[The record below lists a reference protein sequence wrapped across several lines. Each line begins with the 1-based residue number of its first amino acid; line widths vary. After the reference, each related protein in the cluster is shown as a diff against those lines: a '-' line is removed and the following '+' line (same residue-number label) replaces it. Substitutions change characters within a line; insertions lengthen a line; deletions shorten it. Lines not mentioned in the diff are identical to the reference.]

1 LGRKDRVICSLD
13 IGTTKICML
22 ITRVLE
28 NDSLEVVST
37 GYALSSG
44 LKKGVVVDLE
54 EAAAAIRKAADE
66 AEAKSGISV
75 DWVTV
80 GVSGDHIQGFNCHG
94 AASVEG
100 KNNEVTM
107 DDVANVIKAAQA
119 IPVPAEREILHVLAQ
134 EFLLDNRGGIQNPV
148 GLTGSRLDVNA
159 HVVTSDTALTQ
170 NLINA
175 VNRAQMRVNNVVVQ
189 QLASSEAVLTPDE
202 KELGVAVI
210 DIGGGTSDIAVYMK
224 NAIRS
229 SFVLPI
235 GGAHFTRDL
244 SIGLR
249 TPIDDAE
256 RIKLNHGTVLVDS
269 LSPDEMI
276 EVPGVATRSPRPLPR
291 KMVCEI
297 LKDRAVEALE
307 LIKERIGSNADR
319 EQLIAGAVFTGG
331 GSLLDGL
338 LALAEEMLEMPVR
351 QGLPQGIHGLT
362 DDLAHPV
369 YATAIGLAMH
379 GALEREGRK
388 SRPSKSNSKPL
399 LLNRFLTWV
408 GN

>member
-1 LGRKDRVICSLD
+1 MGRKDRIICSLD

-22 ITRVLE
+22 ITRALE

-54 EAAAAIRKAADE
+54 EAAASIRKAADE
-66 AEAKSGISV
+66 AESKSGISV

-80 GVSGDHIQGFNCHG
+80 GVSGDHVQGFNCHG

-100 KNNEVTM
+100 KNNEVTVE
-107 DDVANVIKAAQA
+107 DVANVIQAAQA
-119 IPVPAEREILHVLAQ
+119 IPVPPEREILHVLAQ

-148 GLTGSRLDVNA
+148 GLTGSRLDVNV
-159 HVVTSDTALTQ
+159 HVVTSDSALTQ

-175 VNRAQMRVNNVVVQ
+175 VNRAQMRVNHLVVQ

-229 SFVLPI
+229 SLVLPV

-249 TPIDDAE
+249 TPMDDAE
-256 RIKLNHGTVLVDS
+256 RIKLSQGTVMLDRI
-269 LSPDEMI
+269 SPDEMI
-276 EVPGVATRSPRPLPR
+276 DIPGVATRSPRPLPR

-297 LKDRAVEALE
+297 LKDRAVETLE
-307 LIKERIGSNADR
+307 LIKERITSTAGK

-331 GSLLDGL
+331 GSLMDGL
-338 LALAEEMLEMPVR
+338 LALAEEILEMPVR
-351 QGLPQGIHGLT
+351 QGLPQGIQGLT

-369 YATAIGLAMH
+369 YATAIGLAMY
-379 GALEREGRK
+379 GARELGEQKTRT
-388 SRPSKSNSKPL
+388 PKSNSAPL
-399 LLNRFLTWV
+399 FLNRFLTWV